1 MVQGQLA
8 ELYYDN
14 AVGLTGYYFLGD
26 EKLGFTCF
34 NALSNAYA
42 KADHPVSKR
51 LAEGI
56 LGVMEKYAA
65 EVRRTASVTRGV
77 EIPFCAEPSSLSGSE
92 GTAWAGALPVLAG
105 EFTGA
110 WPKTNACARAVPGAH
125 LIHDGSNIWVR
136 LRASLPSR
144 QWDVFLQTAARVEE
158 SYLKFTML
166 PDGTARGAEC
176 FERKTTCDWKATVT
190 KQDDR
195 WEAILRI
202 GYDPKKIAP
211 DGTVRLLLS
220 HIGDGE
226 LVTWKGGRPHRPA
239 MFIKAKLVR

>member
-1 MVQGQLA
+1 MMTDMTRR
-8 ELYYDN
+8 E
-14 AVGLTGYYFLGD
+14 FLG
-26 EKLGFTCF
+26 
-34 NALSNAYA
+34 
-42 KADHPVSKR
+42 KAS
-51 LAEGI
+51 A
-56 LGVMEKYAA
+56 
-65 EVRRTASVTRGV
+65 
-77 EIPFCAEPSSLSGSE
+77 
-92 GTAWAGALPVLAG
+92 AGAMAAFGGCAG
-105 EFTGA
+105 
-110 WPKTNACARAVPGAH
+110 V
-125 LIHDGSNIWVR
+125 
-136 LRASLPSR
+136 
-144 QWDVFLQTAARVEE
+144 
-158 SYLKFTML
+158 
-166 PDGTARGAEC
+166 DGTARGAEC